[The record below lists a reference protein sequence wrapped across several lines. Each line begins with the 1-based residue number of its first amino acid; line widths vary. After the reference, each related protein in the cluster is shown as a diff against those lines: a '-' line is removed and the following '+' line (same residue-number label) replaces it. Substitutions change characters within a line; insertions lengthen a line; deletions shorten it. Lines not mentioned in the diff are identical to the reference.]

1 MYLFSGEDGVALGGA
16 LAAEAAGQPLPPRG
30 QVALGTQVA
39 PLQRGLV
46 QSTLVR
52 GGQGPMVGT

>member
-16 LAAEAAGQPLPPRG
+16 LAAEAAGQPLLPRG

-39 PLQRGLV
+39 PL
-46 QSTLVR
+46 
-52 GGQGPMVGT
+52 